1 MKTNTISL
9 VFIISLLLC
18 SCEPKELYPTHP
30 QPNWQVEN
38 DVDMRFS
45 MTMVGALPERL
56 IADADTADLVAAFAI
71 SSSAPSDTLCCG
83 ITHLMALPV
92 SSDAEVGDSDS
103 GISSESIDSSN
114 SGDSSDSALLR
125 AFLYITRPAGF
136 GEDCRILIRYYASRT
151 HYLYQT
157 EVSLPFQPDAT
168 IGNISDPYVLPLG
181 EPR

>member
-92 SSDAEVGDSDS
+92 SSDAEVGDS
-103 GISSESIDSSN
+103 GISNESIDSS
-114 SGDSSDSALLR
+114 DSSDSALLR

-136 GEDCRILIRYYASRT
+136 NDDCRILIRYYASRT

>member
-92 SSDAEVGDSDS
+92 SSDAEVGDS
-103 GISSESIDSSN
+103 
-114 SGDSSDSALLR
+114 ALLR

-136 GEDCRILIRYYASRT
+136 NDDCRILIRYYASRT

>member
-103 GISSESIDSSN
+103 GISSESIDSIE
-114 SGDSSDSALLR
+114 SALLR

-136 GEDCRILIRYYASRT
+136 NEDCRILIRYYASRT

>member
-92 SSDAEVGDSDS
+92 SSDAEVGDS
-103 GISSESIDSSN
+103 GISSESIDSSD
-114 SGDSSDSALLR
+114 SGDSALLR

-136 GEDCRILIRYYASRT
+136 NDDCRILIRYYASRT

>member
-103 GISSESIDSSN
+103 GISSESIDSSE
-114 SGDSSDSALLR
+114 SALLR

>member
-92 SSDAEVGDSDS
+92 SSDAEVGDS
-103 GISSESIDSSN
+103 GISSESS
-114 SGDSSDSALLR
+114 DSSDSALLR

-136 GEDCRILIRYYASRT
+136 NDDCRILIRYYASRT